1 MVTGGSCPGASE
13 SIWVGSNCKSLPTV
27 ARLVGQVRPKISR
40 SLFSIS
46 VSETVSGWATGA
58 SGRAL
63 SNLGQP
69 FAVIFKIGGSYK
81 WSSPYPLVARPTEPN
96 CKLDTAWGAVPRFN
110 ESSR

>member
-1 MVTGGSCPGASE
+1 MSGLAT
-13 SIWVGSNCKSLPTV
+13 CK
-27 ARLVGQVRPKISR
+27 
-40 SLFSIS
+40 
-46 VSETVSGWATGA
+46 

-110 ESSR
+110 ESSWASYCHIFRKLEFSSG

>member
-1 MVTGGSCPGASE
+1 MAGLAT
-13 SIWVGSNCKSLPTV
+13 CK
-27 ARLVGQVRPKISR
+27 
-40 SLFSIS
+40 
-46 VSETVSGWATGA
+46 

-63 SNLGQP
+63 FNLGQP

-110 ESSR
+110 EFGLVIVYISRKLEFSSG

>member
-1 MVTGGSCPGASE
+1 MSGLAT
-13 SIWVGSNCKSLPTV
+13 CK
-27 ARLVGQVRPKISR
+27 
-40 SLFSIS
+40 
-46 VSETVSGWATGA
+46 

-81 WSSPYPLVARPTEPN
+81 WCSPYPLVTRSTEPN

-110 ESSR
+110 EASRSGGNLG